1 MSGHDDERFIM
12 GLDSEVSNLMF
23 PVLEAPLDMADMDL
37 DEAYT
42 LANAIKE
49 PEFQYANEHEIAP
62 NFAKELPADRSDV
75 ADVDFVNQNL
85 QWNLT
90 NQINTNVMQMETG
103 QSPAF
108 TMDLNLYFDTR
119 SSVFPDAEGPPV
131 GTPDVGSLLTHEDQ
145 NDNIFSGARSNFGA
159 SSLNGVS
166 PESSGQTASVQ
177 RIPSLASISRN
188 RAISLSER
196 MENTYLQPH
205 PDRYYGKQTQSIP
218 SLFSEG
224 ARGLMHLLPAEY
236 PHQNGHSPEG
246 NIRTNTYL
254 DTPEAFGQGV
264 VRQRDNASYRT
275 SLMGQTNEL
284 LPLTT
289 NTSLTPSAASIHLNQ
304 PSFVSAQQYMR
315 PLMEQPPSGM
325 NRGSL
330 DMYTRYGMTPESL
343 SLGTPPVRTQR
354 SFASYFSFMDK
365 DRKQSVPSAVE
376 VEQNN
381 EMLQPR
387 TLIRSIFKG
396 SNQSPQ
402 QGEVNANPENLALD
416 SNGFDE
422 HMVPPNPEDDTQQF
436 TSPKATK
443 RVKKG
448 IFGRFKPNKLS
459 EIASEGR
466 DDIAMAGEGESD
478 NLDLSW
484 AKTNQSVQSQP
495 NISRRSSTL
504 NSGNNSFGGSLKA
517 QNSAGLDTSKAL
529 EPNYGALFKGVAKRR
544 TLVSMNGKKKSQAQI
559 KKEIK
564 LEEAILDNL
573 SPSKLKQASVKPE
586 DHSISPLSSQ
596 ISSVSQDED
605 PESSGFGQGTL
616 ATASKR
622 ILGSRLLKRK
632 GSSSVRQETLP
643 SNLVEVDLQKLDLP
657 VNTEV
662 LSESSLRSRPRGR
675 REDKQA
681 DLVDETKIYICGYC
695 SRRFKRQEHLKR
707 HFRSLHTAEKPYDCP
722 VCQKKFSRTDNLNQ
736 HLKVHKLEDIKSENI
751 REEETDDIVNE
762 DSESLNKVKTEDS
775 DMGL

>member
-1 MSGHDDERFIM
+1 MSGHNDERFIM

-23 PVLEAPLDMADMDL
+23 PVIETPLDMAEMDL

-49 PEFQYANEHEIAP
+49 PEFQFSNEHGMLL
-62 NFAKELPADRSDV
+62 NFTKELPNGHPDSSEI
-75 ADVDFVNQNL
+75 DFVDQNL
-85 QWNLT
+85 QWNMA
-90 NQINTNVMQMETG
+90 NQISDNVMQTEAG

-108 TMDLNLYFDTR
+108 TMDLNMYFDTR
-119 SSVFPDAEGPPV
+119 SSVFPDTEGPPA
-131 GTPDVGSLLTHEDQ
+131 GTPDVASFCTHDDQ
-145 NDNIFSGARSNFGA
+145 SENIFSGARSNYGT

-166 PESSGQTASVQ
+166 PESSGQNVPVQ

-196 MENTYLQPH
+196 MENTYIQPH
-205 PDRYYGKQTQSIP
+205 PDRYYGKQTQNAP
-218 SLFSEG
+218 LFFSEG
-224 ARGLMHLLPAEY
+224 TRGLIHLLPAEL
-236 PHQNGHSPEG
+236 PHPNGHSPEG
-246 NIRTNTYL
+246 DFRTNTYL
-254 DTPEAFGQGV
+254 DTPEVFGHGAV
-264 VRQRDNASYRT
+264 HQRDNVSYRT

-315 PLMEQPPSGM
+315 PLMEQPPSGVS
-325 NRGSL
+325 RGSF

-365 DRKQSVPSAVE
+365 DRKQFAPTTIEA
-376 VEQNN
+376 EQNF
-381 EMLQPR
+381 EQTQPR

-402 QGEVNANPENLALD
+402 QGDTHTNPESVGLYNGIDENMTYPNL
-416 SNGFDE
+416 
-422 HMVPPNPEDDTQQF
+422 EDDSHHN
-436 TSPKATK
+436 TSPKASR

-448 IFGRFKPNKLS
+448 IFDRFKPNKPNELTLENRGDVVMS
-459 EIASEGR
+459 GESEG
-466 DDIAMAGEGESD
+466 D
-478 NLDLSW
+478 NMDLSW

-495 NISRRSSTL
+495 NISRQSSTL

-544 TLVSMNGKKKSQAQI
+544 TLVSMNGKKKGHALI
-559 KKEIK
+559 KKEVK

-573 SPSKLKQASVKPE
+573 SPSKPKLVSIKQE
-586 DHSISPLSSQ
+586 DQSISPLSSQ
-596 ISSVSQDED
+596 FSSVSQEGDAD
-605 PESSGFGQGTL
+605 SSGFGQGTL

-632 GSSSVRQETLP
+632 GSSSVKQDAQP
-643 SNLVEVDLQKLDLP
+643 SNVVEVDLKNLDLP

-662 LSESSLRSRPRGR
+662 LPESTLKSRPRGR
-675 REDKQA
+675 RENKQA
-681 DLVDETKIYICGYC
+681 DLVDESKIYICGYC

-707 HFRSLHTAEKPYDCP
+707 HFRSLHTAERPYDCP
-722 VCQKKFSRTDNLNQ
+722 ICQKKFSRTDNLNQ
-736 HLKVHKLEDIKSENI
+736 HLKVHKVDSEKIK
-751 REEETDDIVNE
+751 EEKNDDILNE
-762 DSESLNKVKTEDS
+762 DEDKLVQIKVENSEV
-775 DMGL
+775 GL